1 MRHYDGTLLSTVK
14 KEMFKMIKITAKRS
28 SGFTMIELMVGIFV
42 TLSAL
47 ATFYALYTNSLKSHR
62 NTNVRIAVNILGEQ
76 MIETIASS
84 IRLMGLNNEY
94 MDFSSGS
101 IIIDSDGGSG
111 NDAVNFRYLSP
122 FGGPIAKIYEV
133 SGDNGNC
140 TYKIVNSASL
150 DSEIDSVHLFTRNG
164 ILRGTV
170 PSGGI
175 SGDQIQT
182 TATTPV
188 FAGPCADTVP
198 LGTLLAGP
206 DNTFLLTYVN
216 TGTRTILRLER
227 VLAGGGTEAYVDF
240 DSDNNPDYQMPFL
253 VLEFLREFNDGT
265 ITRREWFPLI
275 NDPVQLGD
283 VKSVRIGFV
292 VVSQQDRVKKK
303 VASSDPGIT
312 SNYCPFDNRCY
323 SLTDLNKT
331 AYVFRRVI
339 HIKNYDFLGRQ
350 R

>member
-1 MRHYDGTLLSTVK
+1 
-14 KEMFKMIKITAKRS
+14 MFKMIKVTAKRS

-84 IRLMGLNNEY
+84 IRLIGLNNMY
-94 MDFSSGS
+94 ADYDPGATIQGT

-111 NDAVNFRYLSP
+111 TDAVSFRYMSP
-122 FGGPIAKIYEV
+122 YSGPITKVSSV
-133 SGDNGNC
+133 SGNNGACIYN
-140 TYKIVNSASL
+140 IVNSTSL
-150 DSEIDSVHLFTRNG
+150 HSEIDSVHLFTRNG

-170 PSGGI
+170 PPGGI
-175 SGDQIQT
+175 SGNQITT

-188 FAGPCADTVP
+188 FAGPCLNAVP
-198 LGTLLAGP
+198 LGTLLTGP

-216 TGTRTILRLER
+216 TGTNTILRLER
-227 VLAGGGTEAYVDF
+227 VLAAGATEIYVDF
-240 DSDNNPDYQMPFL
+240 DSANNPDYEIPFL
-253 VLEFLREFNDGT
+253 VLEFMREYDDGGT
-265 ITRREWFPLI
+265 IKREWFTSMSDAEELK
-275 NDPVQLGD
+275 Q

-292 VVSQQDRVKKK
+292 IVSQQDRVKKK
-303 VASSDPGIT
+303 VATSDPGIT
-312 SNYCPFDNRCY
+312 NNYCPFDNRCY

-339 HIKNYDFLGRQ
+339 HMRNYDYLGRQ
-350 R
+350 Q